1 MAWYDSLLSGANTL
15 GNLYNAFQPAI
26 QTGASVYNRNQQNNA
41 IGDAVGVINQAG
53 QQNQNTLRSVYDQGM
68 GMVQPY
74 NQAGTQALSSYQ
86 NLLSNPNQITNDPGY
101 RFRVDKGNQ
110 EVTRNAAANRM
121 LGSGNFAIALQDY
134 GQKSAT
140 SELDS
145 ALNRQIPL
153 MNSGLSS
160 INTAA
165 DLGRNFAYGTVGVNQ
180 AMADATAGGMLGRSA
195 SNTGMLSDLFG
206 IGDQNRTNQPSNPLG
221 QVGMAANQAVNGSG
235 GSVGNLSNSLSNL
248 FGGGNAAAGAG
259 ALNGLSA
266 IGGTGLG
273 TGATTLGSGGFGSGL
288 GATGLGGTGIGGATT
303 LPGMGGTTAAFEG
316 MTSGIGAGVG
326 TGGSTAAAGGAATGS
341 IGLLGSLGIIGGIIG
356 IGKALQNIKGGAAEG
371 AKTGKLYKDLR
382 ARSASD
388 PTGQA
393 MYARVDDL
401 VENRLWPNEG
411 NGWVIG
417 DLIKN
422 NVISVDYPTLHS
434 SQSVVDLW
442 NVTPDIVEDNGAAL
456 RDKISKGG
464 DDRYWD
470 RATGRQRKETQ
481 TLVNSASIG
490 PKAIAATYGLT
501 PEQQQQYAQSI
512 SALEQLEQQVKK
524 ERPDEAGREPEKIK
538 VQVPRVSRSGFQ
550 DEQVTYVYVDSLT
563 NVPAGGKVRVE
574 ARGESY
580 TWADPS
586 SIPGYSQAKAQYDQ
600 VRSLM
605 TEDRKRLYAESL
617 YDQLRSQGYTGDLS
631 KLERYLGVA

>member
-101 RFRVDKGNQ
+101 QFRVDKGNQ

-221 QVGMAANQAVNGSG
+221 QVGTAANQVVNGSG
-235 GSVGNLSNSLSNL
+235 GSLGNLSNSLSNL

-259 ALNGLSA
+259 ALNGIGA

-273 TGATTLGSGGFGSGL
+273 TGAAALGSGGFGSGI
-288 GATGLGGTGIGGATT
+288 GATGLGQTAATT

-316 MTSGIGAGVG
+316 MTSGIGSGV
-326 TGGSTAAAGGAATGS
+326 GSTAAGSSGLSSALAAAPYFTAAFAMPSVLKAVTGGG
-341 IGLLGSLGIIGGIIG
+341 
-356 IGKALQNIKGGAAEG
+356 
-371 AKTGKLYKDLR
+371 
-382 ARSASD
+382 
-388 PTGQA
+388 
-393 MYARVDDL
+393 
-401 VENRLWPNEG
+401 ENREQFASLSQAASQNPQWAISTMSSDYLDPNR
-411 NGWVIG
+411 
-417 DLIKN
+417 
-422 NVISVDYPTLHS
+422 
-434 SQSVVDLW
+434 
-442 NVTPDIVEDNGAAL
+442 NVTSPAKLTTMLSLENVGAL
-456 RDKISKGG
+456 
-464 DDRYWD
+464 
-470 RATGRQRKETQ
+470 
-481 TLVNSASIG
+481 
-490 PKAIAATYGLT
+490 
-501 PEQQQQYAQSI
+501 
-512 SALEQLEQQVKK
+512 
-524 ERPDEAGREPEKIK
+524 
-538 VQVPRVSRSGFQ
+538 
-550 DEQVTYVYVDSLT
+550 
-563 NVPAGGKVRVE
+563 PAN
-574 ARGESY
+574 
-580 TWADPS
+580 
-586 SIPGYSQAKAQYDQ
+586 SIPQEVFDSQALLNAFKTDDIA
-600 VRSLM
+600 
-605 TEDRKRLYAESL
+605 
-617 YDQLRSQGYTGDLS
+617 QLRSE
-631 KLERYLGVA
+631 LEAGVAGMEPSDSLMMIYDRTTNPELKTRILGLLPVIDSDNLPTTDKSMMQQLGRLRGRG

>member
-101 RFRVDKGNQ
+101 QFRVQQGNQ
-110 EVTRNAAANRM
+110 AVTRNAAANRM
-121 LGSGNFAIALQDY
+121 LGSGNFATALQDY

-180 AMADATAGGMLGRSA
+180 AMADATAGGMLGQSA

-221 QVGMAANQAVNGSG
+221 QVGTAANQVMNGSG
-235 GSVGNLSNSLSNL
+235 GSLGNLSNSLSNL

-259 ALNGLSA
+259 ALNGLGAVGGSVAGLGA

-273 TGATTLGSGGFGSGL
+273 TGAAALGSGGFGSGI
-288 GATGLGGTGIGGATT
+288 GATGLGQTAATA

-316 MTSGIGAGVG
+316 MTSGIGSGVG
-326 TGGSTAAAGGAATGS
+326 TTAASGATAGS
-341 IGLLGSLGIIGGIIG
+341 IGLLGSLGIGAGIIG
-356 IGKALQNIKGGAAEG
+356 IGKALQNIKGGAAEE
-371 AKTGKLYKDLR
+371 AKTGKLYKDLQ

-388 PTGQA
+388 PTGQS

-401 VENRLWPNEG
+401 IENRLWPNEG

-417 DLIKN
+417 DLIN
-422 NVISVDYPTLHS
+422 NDVITVDYPKLHG

-442 NVTPDIVEDNGAAL
+442 NTDMSKDYSVKFDPDDDPSL
-456 RDKISKGG
+456 RDRS
-464 DDRYWD
+464 
-470 RATGRQRKETQ
+470 RAMRANTAER
-481 TLVNSASIG
+481 NSQSVG
-490 PKAIAATYGLT
+490 LKAIAATYGLS
-501 PEQQQQYAQSI
+501 PEQQQQYMDLVESVGR
-512 SALEQLEQQVKK
+512 STEFWSD
-524 ERPDEAGREPEKIK
+524 PD
-538 VQVPRVSRSGFQ
+538 VSRNAVVARKTPKP
-550 DEQVTYVYVDSLT
+550 EQ
-563 NVPAGGKVRVE
+563 A
-574 ARGESY
+574 
-580 TWADPS
+580 
-586 SIPGYSQAKAQYDQ
+586 QAQLDQFKAQY
-600 VRSLM
+600 M

>member
-15 GNLYNAFQPAI
+15 GNLYNTFQPFI

-101 RFRVDKGNQ
+101 QFRVQQGNQ
-110 EVTRNAAANRM
+110 AVTRNAAANRM
-121 LGSGNFAIALQDY
+121 LGSGNFATALQDY

-221 QVGMAANQAVNGSG
+221 QVGTAANQVVNGSG
-235 GSVGNLSNSLSNL
+235 GSLGNLSNSLSNL
-248 FGGGNAAAGAG
+248 FGGGNAAPLAAAGLGGTGLAGLGTTAGTAAALGTGGFGAG
-259 ALNGLSA
+259 LGAAGL
-266 IGGTGLG
+266 GGTGLG
-273 TGATTLGSGGFGSGL
+273 GA
-288 GATGLGGTGIGGATT
+288 AT

-326 TGGSTAAAGGAATGS
+326 TGGSTAAASGATAGS
-341 IGLLGSLGIIGGIIG
+341 IGLLGSLGIGAGIIG
-356 IGKALQNIKGGAAEG
+356 IGKALQNIKGGAAEE
-371 AKTGKLYKDLR
+371 AKTGKLYKDLQ
-382 ARSASD
+382 ALSAAD
-388 PTGQA
+388 PTGQS

-417 DLIKN
+417 DLINN
-422 NVISVDYPTLHS
+422 NVISVDYPKLHS

-442 NVTPDIVEDNGAAL
+442 NITPDMVEDNGAAL
-456 RDKISKGG
+456 RAEISKG

-470 RATGRQRKETQ
+470 RATGRQSKETQ
-481 TLVNSASIG
+481 TLVNSTSVG
-490 PKAIAATYGLT
+490 PKAIAATYGLS
-501 PEQQQQYAQSI
+501 PEQQQQYANLLDEYKKAMEYQYDSANASERGTAERI
-512 SALEQLEQQVKK
+512 KASATTALESFE
-524 ERPDEAGREPEKIK
+524 
-538 VQVPRVSRSGFQ
+538 
-550 DEQVTYVYVDSLT
+550 
-563 NVPAGGKVRVE
+563 
-574 ARGESY
+574 
-580 TWADPS
+580 
-586 SIPGYSQAKAQYDQ
+586 AQY
-600 VRSLM
+600 M